1 MKSILKYF
9 TSLQT
14 PDGVIWKRYWR
25 SVLEVEKKNFYNMK
39 VAYKLTPDH
48 VDPKYFQKMNVP
60 VAFCV
65 CTFIL
70 FTIPASCSEYISI
83 FKTSKMSSFFQN
95 PYIQPGYIQY
105 D

>member
-1 MKSILKYF
+1 MKSISKYF

-14 PDGVIWKRYWR
+14 PDGVIRKRHWR
-25 SVLEVEKKNFYNMK
+25 AVLEIEKTHFYNMK

-60 VAFCV
+60 MAFYV

-70 FTIPASCSEYISI
+70 FTIPASTIEYIAL
-83 FKTSKMSSFFQN
+83 FKTSKMSSCFQN
-95 PYIQPGYIQY
+95 PYIQP
-105 D
+105 